1 MEDNIIYI
9 EKKITVDRI
18 IKLSEE
24 KFAIIMEK
32 NPINIYDEINI
43 ITNNNNNNQQKYDI
57 YDKIIYSTNN
67 NVLYDKE
74 KYNNLHTFEE
84 KKDFL
89 GDNIYYN
96 IQYYF
101 SNNDENEFK
110 IMRKITGM
118 ILELDEVKIFI
129 YILIYETIIRFI
141 NYRI

>member
-24 KFAIIMEK
+24 KFAIITDK
-32 NPINIYDEINI
+32 DFINIYDEINI
-43 ITNNNNNNQQKYDI
+43 TTNNNNSYNNQQIYDFF
-57 YDKIIYSTNN
+57 DKIIYSTNN
-67 NVLYDKE
+67 NVLYNQE

-84 KKDFL
+84 KQDFL

-101 SNNDENEFK
+101 SNNDIKELN

-118 ILELDEVKIFI
+118 IFH
-129 YILIYETIIRFI
+129 ILFY
-141 NYRI
+141 